1 MAIAYLNGEW
11 QAPEDAK
18 VSVFDRGFMFG
29 DGVYEVMPVYWGEV
43 FTLDQHL
50 HRLNRSLTEI
60 RLVSPYTD
68 DQWRRL
74 FSEAIKRSGEQ
85 TALLYL
91 QVTRGVAAA
100 RAHEYPVDVVP
111 TVLVTVTAAPG
122 LERESVVPYRMV
134 VKEDFR
140 WGRGDIKVISLIAS
154 GMLKNE
160 ALAEGYDDAI
170 LTREGQLTES
180 TASNVFIVQ
189 NGVILTPP
197 TSSHLLHGITRAH
210 VISLIQKNGI
220 KFEEREVSEQEL
232 LDADEVWITSTG
244 HEIWPVGELN
254 GKPIGNGEAGVMWQ
268 SLDRYFQAS
277 KKELLGI
284 ESVQ

>member
-11 QAPEDAK
+11 QAPEEAK
-18 VSVFDRGFMFG
+18 ISVFDRGFMFG
-29 DGVYEVMPVYWGEV
+29 DGVYEVMPVYWGKV

-50 HRLNRSLTEI
+50 SRLNRSLAEI
-60 RLVSPYTD
+60 RLPSPYEEED
-68 DQWRRL
+68 WRRL
-74 FSEAIKRSGEQ
+74 FSEAIERSGEQ

-91 QVTRGVAAA
+91 QVTRGVTAV
-100 RAHEYPVDVVP
+100 RSHEYPVDVAP

-122 LERESVVPYRMV
+122 LERESVIPYRMI

-180 TASNVFIVQ
+180 TASNVFIVK
-189 NGVILTPP
+189 NGVIVTPP
-197 TSSHLLHGITRAH
+197 TSSRLLHGITRQH
-210 VISLIQKNGI
+210 VISLIKENGI

-232 LDADEVWITSTG
+232 LDADEVWITSSG

-254 GKPIGNGEAGVMWQ
+254 GKPVGNGEAGVMWQ
-268 SLDRYFQAS
+268 LLDGYFQLS
-277 KKELLGI
+277 KRESLGI
-284 ESVQ
+284 E